1 MHSARS
7 ELVHEKFLLE
17 VGLLQIVP

>member
-1 MHSARS
+1 MHLARS

-17 VGLLQIVP
+17 VGLLQKVP